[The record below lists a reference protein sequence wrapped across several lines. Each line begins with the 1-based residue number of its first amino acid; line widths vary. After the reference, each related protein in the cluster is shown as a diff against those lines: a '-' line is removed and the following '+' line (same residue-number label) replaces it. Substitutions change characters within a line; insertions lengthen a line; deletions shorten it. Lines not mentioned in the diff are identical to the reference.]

1 MGYFDDFQILNVTRK
16 KMYGQSRPP
25 QIMTQ
30 VHYLGLMQG
39 CVLLGKDQHREQ
51 HPFVYLTPKGILT
64 PEGWSSPKGMYRDNF
79 YIECTGERADRFF
92 AAFGAEVSCRCI
104 PVRNAEP
111 FEVLLSEIYS
121 LFTAGGKPGNKRRS
135 VLCLEEF
142 ASLLEQE
149 KNAAQFPGGNK
160 SSLMEDLMDRISFD
174 PGKKWNFQLEAQKE
188 GITLRHWNRLFTE
201 ICGLPPHT
209 YVRLCRLN
217 LAKKL
222 LSGSDMPIKEIAERV
237 SFTGQSEF
245 TRFFCKRTGLTPG
258 KYRRNQH
265 F

>member
-1 MGYFDDFQILNVTRK
+1 MGYFDDFQILNATRK
-16 KMYGQSRPP
+16 KMYGQSKPAP
-25 QIMTQ
+25 IMTQ

-39 CVLLGKDQHREQ
+39 CVVLDRDQNREQ
-51 HPFVYLTPKGILT
+51 RPFVYLTPRGILT
-64 PEGWSSPKGMYRDNF
+64 PGGWSSPKGMFRDNF
-79 YIECTGERADRFF
+79 YIECSGERADRFF
-92 AAFGAEVSCRCI
+92 ASFGAMESCCRI
-104 PVRNAEP
+104 PVRDAEP
-111 FEVLLSEIYS
+111 FEALLQEMYS
-121 LFTAGGKPGNKRRS
+121 LFTAGGKPGNKRRC
-135 VLCLEEF
+135 VLCLEVF

-149 KNAAQFPGGNK
+149 KNAAQFHGGNK
-160 SSLMEDLMDRISFD
+160 SSEMEDLMDRISFD
-174 PGKKWNFQLEAQKE
+174 PGKKWDFQIEAQKE

-209 YVRLCRLN
+209 YVRQCRLN

-222 LSGSDMPIKEIAERV
+222 LSGSDMPIKEIAEKI

-245 TRFFCKRTGLTPG
+245 TRFFSKRTGMTPG